1 MIFTINEITLKFTNM
16 TLSVYYK
23 IGFHHKYIF
32 TTVNAVCV
40 ITASPRGLESI
51 AVTLLSHH
59 IKHLSVWKSRLLLS
73 PRFFPVIPCAPLS
86 APVHSPCQPTIP
98 CPPLYTPLR
107 STVTPCTPLQFL
119 VSHCIS
125 LCMHLTSPARLLT
138 VHNSLFC
145 HFISILFSEFNYLNH
160 MYYFLSYSV

>member
-40 ITASPRGLESI
+40 ITASPRGLELI

-98 CPPLYTPLR
+98 CPPLYTPCVPLWPLVR
-107 STVTPCTPLQFL
+107 PC
-119 VSHCIS
+119 
-125 LCMHLTSPARLLT
+125 
-138 VHNSLFC
+138 NSLLATVFPC
-145 HFISILFSEFNYLNH
+145 ACTWHPLHGFWLFITAFSVILFQ
-160 MYYFLSYSV
+160 YYFLNSTI